1 MAFLG
6 ATIRADEL
14 PESTGGDFQP
24 LPAGDYT
31 VSIMSA
37 DLTPTKDGS
46 GQYIKLKLSVI
57 APTHQGRIVFANLN
71 IRNQSAKAE
80 EIGRSQLGDIMRAV
94 GLAQIEDTDQL
105 VGGTMLVS
113 LSVKPA
119 TEQYG
124 AGNDVKKYKP
134 VGGGGASAVA
144 TKPQPAAAQAAT
156 PAAPA
161 TRPW

>member
-6 ATIRADEL
+6 QTIRADEL

-31 VSIMSA
+31 VSVMSA

-57 APTHQGRIVFANLN
+57 APTHQGRVVFANLN
-71 IRNQSAKAE
+71 IRNASAKAE
-80 EIGRSQLGDIMRAV
+80 EIGRAQLGDIMRAV
-94 GLAQIEDTDQL
+94 GLPSIEDTDQL
-105 VGGTMLVS
+105 IGGNLVVS

-119 TEQYG
+119 TEQYS

-134 VGGGGASAVA
+134 AGVVAVA
-144 TKPQPAAAQAAT
+144 PKAAAT
-156 PAAPA
+156 APA
-161 TRPW
+161 SRPW